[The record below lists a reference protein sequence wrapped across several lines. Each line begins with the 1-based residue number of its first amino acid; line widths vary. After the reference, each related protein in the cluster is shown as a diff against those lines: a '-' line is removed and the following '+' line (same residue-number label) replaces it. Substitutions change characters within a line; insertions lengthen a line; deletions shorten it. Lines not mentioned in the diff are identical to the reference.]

1 MRRSS
6 HWEKGSMGGE
16 CEKVYIIIIDGA
28 MTMRGS
34 TELNASRGRGCSDG
48 KQTMM
53 RGMKERSDMERRM
66 EACEK
71 GRER

>member
-1 MRRSS
+1 MRTS

-16 CEKVYIIIIDGA
+16 GEKVYIIIIDGA

-34 TELNASRGRGCSDG
+34 RELNASRGRGCSDG